1 MFRFKEYRFK
11 YYDFRLI
18 LFITAL
24 SILGVMVIG
33 SAGADNDDKK
43 QFICFLVGL
52 VIMVFLSIV
61 DYHFILKFSWLMY
74 IFYIGLLLLKNSF
87 HFPLYS
93 LGFCIKNLQLSNSG
107 LAQGFLLILI
117 SFFTPNHFFKFID

>member
-74 IFYIGLLLLKNSF
+74 IFNIGLLLLLKLPGSKR
-87 HFPLYS
+87 P
-93 LGFCIKNLQLSNSG
+93 IK
-107 LAQGFLLILI
+107 
-117 SFFTPNHFFKFID
+117 

>member
-52 VIMVFLSIV
+52 I
-61 DYHFILKFSWLMY
+61 
-74 IFYIGLLLLKNSF
+74 
-87 HFPLYS
+87 
-93 LGFCIKNLQLSNSG
+93 
-107 LAQGFLLILI
+107 
-117 SFFTPNHFFKFID
+117 

>member
-43 QFICFLVGL
+43 TIHLL
-52 VIMVFLSIV
+52 
-61 DYHFILKFSWLMY
+61 FSWIGDY
-74 IFYIGLLLLKNSF
+74 GIFIYRGLSF
-87 HFPLYS
+87 YFKI
-93 LGFCIKNLQLSNSG
+93 F
-107 LAQGFLLILI
+107 LAYVYF
-117 SFFTPNHFFKFID
+117 